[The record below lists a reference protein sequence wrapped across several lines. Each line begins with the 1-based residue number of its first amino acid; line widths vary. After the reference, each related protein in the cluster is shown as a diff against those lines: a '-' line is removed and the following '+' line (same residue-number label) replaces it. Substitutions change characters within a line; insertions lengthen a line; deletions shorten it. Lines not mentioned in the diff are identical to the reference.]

1 MKKRKLVLALML
13 SLMMLVTMIPSFSFA
28 DATGGTGS
36 SAGSGTPIAATS
48 GTCGATGHESDV
60 TWKLTQNN
68 NGATNPTYTLTIDGS
83 GAMADYKNP
92 NGDVTLAAPWYQTLS
107 ADAATKLFPIT
118 NIEIGDKVTGL
129 GDYAFAYTEIAAIGF
144 EKNVTDYGDN
154 LYSHCSKVE
163 VVDWA
168 GFNPK
173 NISDGYVTEQTATG
187 SFVSFGMFDYCEK
200 LDQCKNGAT
209 TYPAGKLVF
218 PENITGVMT
227 AAFRGT
233 GFSSIDFESSNLTRA
248 GAYVFSY
255 MPNLT
260 ELTVPGKVEFYQ

>member
-28 DATGGTGS
+28 DEIGGTGS
-36 SAGSGTPIAATS
+36 SAGSGTAIAATS
-48 GTCGATGHESDV
+48 GNCGATGHESDV

-187 SFVSFGMFDYCEK
+187 SFVPFGMFDYCEK

-233 GFSSIDFESSNLTRA
+233 GFSSIDFESVAT
-248 GAYVFSY
+248 
-255 MPNLT
+255 
-260 ELTVPGKVEFYQ
+260 

>member
-28 DATGGTGS
+28 DETGGAASGTGS
-36 SAGSGTPIAATS
+36 GTKSAATS
-48 GTCGATGHESDV
+48 GTCGATENDHV

-68 NGATNPTYTLTIDGS
+68 DDATNPKYTLTIDGS
-83 GAMADYKNP
+83 GAMADYKAPVGKNI
-92 NGDVTLAAPWYQTLS
+92 NIAEAAPWYQTLS
-107 ADAATKLFPIT
+107 ADATTKLFPIT
-118 NIEIGDKVTGL
+118 SIEIGDKVTGL
-129 GDYAFAYTEIAAIGF
+129 GDCAFAYTEITAIGF
-144 EKNVTDYGDN
+144 QKNVTDYGDN

-187 SFVSFGMFDYCEK
+187 SFVPFGMFDYCEK

-218 PENITGVMT
+218 P
-227 AAFRGT
+227 
-233 GFSSIDFESSNLTRA
+233 A
-248 GAYVFSY
+248 G
-255 MPNLT
+255 
-260 ELTVPGKVEFYQ
+260 

>member
-28 DATGGTGS
+28 DETGGTGS
-36 SAGSGTPIAATS
+36 SAGSGTKSAAMS
-48 GTCGATGHESDV
+48 GDCGATGNDHV
-60 TWKLTQNN
+60 KWKLTQNN
-68 NGATNPTYTLTIDGS
+68 SGAANSTYTLTIDGS

-92 NGDVTLAAPWYQTLS
+92 DGDVTLAAPWYQTLS

-129 GDYAFAYTEIAAIGF
+129 GDYAFAYTEITAIGF
-144 EKNVTDYGDN
+144 HKNVTDYGDN

-173 NISDGYVTEQTATG
+173 DIRDGYVTEQTATG
-187 SFVSFGMFDYCEK
+187 SFIPFSMFDYCEN
-200 LDQCKNGAT
+200 LNQCKNGAT

-218 PENITGVMT
+218 PENITGAMT

-248 GAYVFSY
+248 GDMCF
-255 MPNLT
+255 LICQT
-260 ELTVPGKVEFYQ
+260 

>member
-36 SAGSGTPIAATS
+36 SAGSGTTIAATS
-48 GTCGATGHESDV
+48 GTCGATGNESDV

-68 NGATNPTYTLTIDGS
+68 NDATNPTYTLTIDGS

-144 EKNVTDYGDN
+144 EK
-154 LYSHCSKVE
+154 
-163 VVDWA
+163 
-168 GFNPK
+168 
-173 NISDGYVTEQTATG
+173 
-187 SFVSFGMFDYCEK
+187 M
-200 LDQCKNGAT
+200 
-209 TYPAGKLVF
+209 
-218 PENITGVMT
+218 
-227 AAFRGT
+227 
-233 GFSSIDFESSNLTRA
+233 
-248 GAYVFSY
+248 
-255 MPNLT
+255 
-260 ELTVPGKVEFYQ
+260 